1 MLKKLQNYILDN
13 EFKMVVLT
21 NKVDIVNYVDIDH
34 FDSNKIIIRYNAG
47 VVIVKG
53 EDLIISKLL
62 TDEILI
68 NGKLKSIEMQWLIS
82 YKVKLL

>member
-1 MLKKLQNYILDN
+1 MLKKLKNYILDN

-21 NKVDIVNYVDIDH
+21 DKVDIVNYICIDH
-34 FDSNKIIIRYNAG
+34 FDSNKIIVRYNEG
-47 VVIVKG
+47 IVTIKG

-68 NGKLKSIEMQWLIS
+68 CGKLKVIEMQ
-82 YKVKLL
+82 

>member
-68 NGKLKSIEMQWLIS
+68 NGKLKSIEMQ
-82 YKVKLL
+82 

>member
-68 NGKLKSIEMQWLIS
+68 NGKLKSIQKRL
-82 YKVKLL
+82 

>member
-21 NKVDIVNYVDIDH
+21 DKVDIVNYVDIDH
-34 FDSNKIIIRYNAG
+34 FDSNKIIVRYKNG

-53 EDLIISKLL
+53 EELIISKLL

-68 NGKLKSIEMQWLIS
+68 SGKLKAIEMQ
-82 YKVKLL
+82 